1 VKPHVLV
8 VIRLLMA
15 AWLALASGVAFGG
28 GRIVWG
34 IAACLLSI
42 SLAHLSIEQ
51 WRHRRVK

>member
-1 VKPHVLV
+1 
-8 VIRLLMA
+8 MA